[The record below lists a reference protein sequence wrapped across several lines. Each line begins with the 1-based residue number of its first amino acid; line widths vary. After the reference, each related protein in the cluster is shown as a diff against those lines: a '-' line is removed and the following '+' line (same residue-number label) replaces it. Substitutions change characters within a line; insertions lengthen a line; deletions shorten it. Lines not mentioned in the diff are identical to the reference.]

1 MAAHRRL
8 SATIFTTLLAFTL
21 LVVLSVALAMMLL
34 FYASYEHRAQDTLA
48 GLAQETAAIL
58 EPLDSSERIATLAE
72 QFHSTVRYTLIDEDG
87 SVLFDSTPT
96 AILSSHANRPEVQ
109 AALLEGSST
118 VARYSQTLHHDTIY
132 AAYRL
137 SGGEVVRLAEIRSSL
152 LAFAGS
158 LVLPMALALLVMA
171 LPVVIISRLLA
182 IRILR
187 PLNTL
192 DVTQPLAGNAY
203 TEMLPLLA
211 RIDEQQHQLKEQNR
225 ELARAESMRRD
236 FSANVS
242 HEMKTPLQVIAGYA
256 ELMKNGVVPPEKCPE
271 FAALIYDESQNMRA
285 LINDVL
291 TLSRL
296 DESVFQPAAAAPVDL
311 LALARDTTAHLKPIA
326 EQRAVRLTVGGT
338 PVRVAGTPA
347 LLDEMV
353 SNLISNAIRYNR
365 DGGTVTVHVEKSPN
379 NQAVLTVQDTGIGIP
394 AGEKEKIF
402 ERFYRVD
409 KSRSR
414 ETGGTGLGLAIVKHA
429 ALLHG
434 GSVEVTSEV
443 GRGSTFTV
451 RLPAAN

>member
-8 SATIFTTLLAFTL
+8 SVTIFTTLLAFTL

-34 FYASYEHRAQDTLA
+34 FYASYEHRAQDALA

-58 EPLDSSERIATLAE
+58 EPLDSSERVATLAE
-72 QFHSTVRYTLIDEDG
+72 QFHSTVRYTLIASDG
-87 SVLFDSTPT
+87 SVLFDSTPL
-96 AILSSHANRPEVQ
+96 AILSSHADRPEVQ
-109 AALLEGSST
+109 SALLEGSST

-132 AAYRL
+132 AAHRL

-158 LVLPMALALLVMA
+158 LVLPMALALLAMA
-171 LPVVIISRLLA
+171 LPVIVISRLLA

-211 RIDEQQHQLKEQNR
+211 RIDEQQRQLKEQNR

-271 FAALIYDESQNMRA
+271 FAGLIYDESQNMRA

-296 DESVFQPAAAAPVDL
+296 DESVFQPATAAPVDL
-311 LALARDTTAHLKPIA
+311 LTLARDTAAHLEPIA
-326 EQRAVRLTVGGT
+326 QQRAVGLTVSGT

-365 DGGTVTVHVEKSPN
+365 DGGTVTVKVEKSLN

-394 AGEKEKIF
+394 AGEEEKIF

-434 GSVEVTSEV
+434 GTVEVVSEV

-451 RLPAAN
+451 RLPAAD